1 MRSIVQCVADLK
13 LSYSTFLFRLFPS
26 YSSTYAFIAMIA
38 ILAAN
43 PILNNSWLTSG
54 LCSMA
59 WNTLK
64 SYMAY
69 NVQPMMRVRFNIWRG
84 CEEGRPGGGAGI
96 DDSRGLP
103 ASLVAGVAS
112 LLRNGAVCSKSRL
125 IISNC
130 FSFLFGLV
138 ICCWPDLCSNLRS
151 RVSRCDYARFQ
162 LLACACA

>member
-1 MRSIVQCVADLK
+1 MLRG
-13 LSYSTFLFRLFPS
+13 RLIRWTTNYVSGFTVRQSNSVSFPHS
-26 YSSTYAFIAMIA
+26 
-38 ILAAN
+38 
-43 PILNNSWLTSG
+43 P
-54 LCSMA
+54 
-59 WNTLK
+59 
-64 SYMAY
+64 YMAY